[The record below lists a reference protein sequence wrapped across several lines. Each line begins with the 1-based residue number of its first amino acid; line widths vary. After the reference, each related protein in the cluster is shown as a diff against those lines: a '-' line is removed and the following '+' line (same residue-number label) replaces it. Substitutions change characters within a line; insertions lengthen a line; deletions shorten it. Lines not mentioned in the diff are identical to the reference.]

1 MKPDAG
7 HNQCDDE
14 EDTKILLATHRLKKR
29 EYIQLQ
35 SSQSRRSSH
44 GVAVGVKFLCR
55 IPINVALVV
64 AEVGVEAVIY
74 GVVDDWMC
82 SYFRAQEREGD
93 DPEDDREDVEAED
106 RPVVIHDGRSCA
118 GNEDI
123 DCNDHCCKCLD
134 VLVMCGIGGEVTYS
148 EQGQVV
154 AIEGVVGDAIG
165 RETKDCDGGNKLEDS
180 EG

>member
-106 RPVVIHDGRSCA
+106 RPVVVDDWRSGLGDDDVDGYYQGCDCLSRAVSRVGFDDGRLVGGA
-118 GNEDI
+118 G
-123 DCNDHCCKCLD
+123 K
-134 VLVMCGIGGEVTYS
+134 
-148 EQGQVV
+148 
-154 AIEGVVGDAIG
+154 GVV
-165 RETKDCDGGNKLEDS
+165 R
-180 EG
+180 